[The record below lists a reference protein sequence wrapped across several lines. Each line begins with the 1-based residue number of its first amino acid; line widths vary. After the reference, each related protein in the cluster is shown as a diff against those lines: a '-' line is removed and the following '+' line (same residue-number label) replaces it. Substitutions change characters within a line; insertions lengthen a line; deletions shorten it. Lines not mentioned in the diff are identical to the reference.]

1 MFQPATILVV
11 EDDATTRASLAAILG
26 RAGYSVQIAADG
38 RAALDM
44 IDPARG
50 GFDVVVSDIF
60 LGDVDGI
67 ALLKAARALADPP
80 AVILFTGYSTV
91 QSAVAALRAGAHD
104 YLFKPY
110 RPEELLESVER
121 AVIRRRAEHEQ
132 AAALRTIVDGL
143 RRLESKAAPAAERA
157 AAQPADRLLQYGQL
171 TFDRY
176 ARTLT
181 LGGHLLRLTPTE
193 YQLLLALAEAGGAVC
208 SYRDL
213 VQRIYDYDEADE
225 RRARL
230 LLKGHVHNLRL
241 KIGPTMIISVRG
253 AGYRIGAPAEGPPRP

>member
-1 MFQPATILVV
+1 MSQPATILVV

-38 RAALDM
+38 RAAMAL
-44 IDPARG
+44 IDPARAP
-50 GFDVVVSDIF
+50 FDVVVSDIF

-67 ALLKAARALADPP
+67 ALLKAARALPDPP

-121 AVIRRRAEHEQ
+121 ALARRRAEHEQ

-143 RRLESKAAPAAERA
+143 RRLEGQGVPPPARSPIQAG
-157 AAQPADRLLQYGQL
+157 DRLLQLGQL

-181 LGGHLLRLTPTE
+181 LGGQLLRLTPTE

-208 SYRDL
+208 SYREL
-213 VQRIYDYDEADE
+213 VQGIYGYDEPDE

-241 KIGPTMIISVRG
+241 KIGPTMIVSVRG
-253 AGYRIGAPAEGPPRP
+253 SGYRIGAVDE